1 MEACWPDLPQLL
13 GSAKARPAWA
23 NWRPWRMHVSLSVAL
38 LQMNFELHSID
49 DHSESTS
56 FERRALEEAG
66 CLAKIRYV
74 DTTRLAF
81 RHWLIDLPK

>member
-1 MEACWPDLPQLL
+1 
-13 GSAKARPAWA
+13 
-23 NWRPWRMHVSLSVAL
+23 
-38 LQMNFELHSID
+38 MNFELHSID